1 MLVLLVT
8 VSSIE
13 PRPRFLLADNP
24 PLPIEPELALAVL
37 LDEGN
42 CNNEACAS
50 RARYQ
55 HCRKWMFWVFSLHP
69 ERAIYGTYLI

>member
-13 PRPRFLLADNP
+13 PRPRFLVADNP

-42 CNNEACAS
+42 SSGVLTELDEVES
-50 RARYQ
+50 
-55 HCRKWMFWVFSLHP
+55 VLSSLDGRLP
-69 ERAIYGTYLI
+69 LGCPVWLNWLLVA